1 MGRKK
6 KPKWDDPEQSAKFIE
21 FAKQIETE
29 DTKDKFE
36 EAIKQIAKA
45 KRIIRTKYDFN
56 PKKP

>member
-6 KPKWDDPEQSAKFIE
+6 KVEWDDPEQSAKFIE

-36 EAIKQIAKA
+36 EAMKKIAKA
-45 KRIIRTKYDFN
+45 KR
-56 PKKP
+56 PKPGSCHGNAK